1 MELTRKLFLI
11 FILPATCDDGFFDLY
26 VLMDSSSDVAVSDT
40 REMIDFIQ
48 KFSED
53 FTLGPSNIQMGLW
66 TFGKTVNRNMMM
78 NYFDYVGD
86 FMQDIND
93 NMVFIQG

>member
-1 MELTRKLFLI
+1 MELTRNLLLI

-26 VLMDSSSDVAVSDT
+26 ILMDSSSDVAVSDT
-40 REMIDFIQ
+40 IEMIDFIQ
-48 KFSED
+48 KFSQD

-66 TFGKTVNRNMMM
+66 TFGTTVNRNMPM
-78 NYFDYVGD
+78 NELDDVGD

-93 NMVFIQG
+93 NMVFIHG